1 MIAFIFPGQGSQQV
15 GMGKA
20 LAAAFDVCREAF
32 EEADAALGEPISC
45 LCFDGP
51 EDQLMLTANTQP
63 AILTMSVAVDR
74 LLRSRGHAPAY
85 LAGHSLGEYSAHVAA
100 GTIGFADALR
110 IVRRRGEYMQA
121 AVPVGEGAMAAV
133 LGLDHNGVE
142 QACREVANGEVVSAA
157 NWNAPGQVT
166 IAGTAAA
173 VARAGVRA
181 RELGARR
188 VMPLPV
194 SAPFHCAL
202 MQPAEERLAP
212 ELRAL
217 VSATP
222 SVPVVANVDAEPKRT
237 APEAIEALVQQVSAP
252 VQWASVVEQLVAE
265 GVTTVIEA
273 GPGRV
278 LSGLVRKIDRSLTI
292 ANVQDPE
299 SLEVAEEVLGRAR
312 VAGAAR

>member
-1 MIAFIFPGQGSQQV
+1 MIAFVFPGQGSQQV
-15 GMGKA
+15 GMGKS
-20 LAAAFDVCREAF
+20 LAGAFDVCREAF
-32 EEADAALGEPISC
+32 AEADAALGEPISR
-45 LCFDGP
+45 LSFEGP
-51 EDQLMLTANTQP
+51 EDQLTLTANTQP
-63 AILTMSVAVDR
+63 AILAMSVAVDR
-74 LLRSRGHAPAY
+74 LLRSRGHEPAF

-133 LGLDHNGVE
+133 IGLDRDGVE
-142 QACREVANGEVVSAA
+142 QACREAADGEVVSAA

-166 IAGTAAA
+166 IAGAAAA
-173 VARAGVRA
+173 VARAGTRA

-188 VMPLPV
+188 VIPLPV

-222 SVPVVANVDAEPKRT
+222 AVPVVANVDAEPKRT
-237 APEAIEALVQQVSAP
+237 APDAIEALVRQVSAP
-252 VQWASVVEQLVAE
+252 VLWKSVVERLLAE
-265 GVTTVIEA
+265 GVTAVIEA

-278 LSGLVRKIDRSLTI
+278 LSGLVGKIDRSLAV
-292 ANVQDPE
+292 ANVQDPQ
-299 SLEVAEEVLGRAR
+299 SLEAAERVLDGAGRAQETR
-312 VAGAAR
+312 